1 MIDQFKR
8 SGIDI
13 TVGQASTFA
22 ALTDFMLDYN
32 QKVNLTR
39 ITDPK
44 EIIEKHYIDSILPL
58 TMIDVPRGT
67 KIIDVGTGAGF
78 PSLPMKIFRPDLDI
92 TMLDSLRKRITYLEL
107 VCKELNVDAVRV
119 NMRSEDA
126 GKDKKYREKYGIAV
140 ARAVAP
146 LNVLAEYCLPFVTVG
161 GYFLA
166 MKGEK
171 DESGDA
177 LSAIS
182 ELGGKITEIKHYNL
196 PSGDKR
202 ILIITKK
209 IKETPQKYPRASA
222 AISKKPL

>member
-78 PSLPMKIFRPDLDI
+78 PSLPMKIFRP
-92 TMLDSLRKRITYLEL
+92 
-107 VCKELNVDAVRV
+107 
-119 NMRSEDA
+119 
-126 GKDKKYREKYGIAV
+126 YR
-140 ARAVAP
+140 
-146 LNVLAEYCLPFVTVG
+146 
-161 GYFLA
+161 
-166 MKGEK
+166 
-171 DESGDA
+171 D
-177 LSAIS
+177 
-182 ELGGKITEIKHYNL
+182 
-196 PSGDKR
+196 
-202 ILIITKK
+202 
-209 IKETPQKYPRASA
+209 
-222 AISKKPL
+222 